1 MEIFALSV
9 QTVLTLFLDQSV
21 SSLSL
26 HFVIYRC
33 FDKKKKKNNNLLRV
47 KNSLVSLILIGSHVK
62 YRIYLSKL

>member
-33 FDKKKKKNNNLLRV
+33 FNKKKKNNNLLRV